1 MRKIS
6 DLIKKLGESGIRAAL
21 ISDELNIRYLIEM
34 PVEDAYV
41 FIVDSD
47 VYLLTDFRYYEAA
60 TAALGSEVSVL
71 TPKSKMEFILTT
83 LNERGI
89 TSLAF
94 EGNSASYAF
103 YNILLKNLSGIQIT
117 DLGSMLE
124 TMRMRKTEDEIAKIQ
139 KSQDITD
146 RAFSELLNNI
156 KPDMTE
162 IEVAAELEY
171 LMRKFGSEGPAF
183 STIAVSGDA
192 SSLPHGVPRPT
203 KLKKGFLTLDFGSK
217 FDGYCSDM
225 TRTIVIGKA
234 DGDMKKLYNTVLG
247 AQTAALEYLVQGRDA
262 GEADAVARRIIDA
275 DYPGTFG
282 HSLGHAVG
290 LLVHE
295 MPALSPRSAGQMLS
309 TGNIVTVEPGIY
321 LYGKYGCRIED
332 MVAILDDSIHNFTH
346 STKELIEIL

>member
-1 MRKIS
+1 M
-6 DLIKKLGESGIRAAL
+6 
-21 ISDELNIRYLIEM
+21 
-34 PVEDAYV
+34 
-41 FIVDSD
+41 
-47 VYLLTDFRYYEAA
+47 
-60 TAALGSEVSVL
+60 
-71 TPKSKMEFILTT
+71 
-83 LNERGI
+83 
-89 TSLAF
+89 
-94 EGNSASYAF
+94 
-103 YNILLKNLSGIQIT
+103 
-117 DLGSMLE
+117 
-124 TMRMRKTEDEIAKIQ
+124 
-139 KSQDITD
+139 
-146 RAFSELLNNI
+146 
-156 KPDMTE
+156 
-162 IEVAAELEY
+162 
-171 LMRKFGSEGPAF
+171 
-183 STIAVSGDA
+183 
-192 SSLPHGVPRPT
+192 
-203 KLKKGFLTLDFGSK
+203 
-217 FDGYCSDM
+217 
-225 TRTIVIGKA
+225 A